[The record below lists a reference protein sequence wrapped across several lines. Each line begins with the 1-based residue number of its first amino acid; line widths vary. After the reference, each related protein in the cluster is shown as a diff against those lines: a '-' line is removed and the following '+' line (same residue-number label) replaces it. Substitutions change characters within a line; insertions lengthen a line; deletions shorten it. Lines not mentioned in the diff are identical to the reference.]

1 VTFRLKLQRATTKK
15 TTIERWIKRFQRIGS
30 AFILVRKLPSVQ
42 HISRKYGFVNV
53 LKSIDRFAKE
63 KTMNSH
69 GKRFVR
75 FSLVSLLLVASLLA
89 VVLPIRTAEAKT
101 TVDAQA
107 FHDAMRKL
115 WEDHITWTRLVIVS
129 LSNDLPDSGPT
140 VQRLLQN
147 QDDIGDAIKPFYGD
161 AAGEQLSALLRDH
174 ILIAAEIIQA
184 AKAGDTS
191 AQNDAIARWYVNAD
205 DIAEFLHS
213 ANPENWPLEEM
224 KMMMREHLDLTLEE
238 AVAYLT
244 GDHAAS
250 IAAYEEI
257 HHQALHMADMLSE
270 GIIRQ
275 FPKKFK

>member
-1 VTFRLKLQRATTKK
+1 
-15 TTIERWIKRFQRIGS
+15 
-30 AFILVRKLPSVQ
+30 
-42 HISRKYGFVNV
+42 
-53 LKSIDRFAKE
+53 
-63 KTMNSH
+63 MNS
-69 GKRFVR
+69 KNKNFVR
-75 FSLVSLLLVASLLA
+75 FSLVALLLLASILTI
-89 VVLPIRTAEAKT
+89 VIPVLTAEAKAKM
-101 TVDAQA
+101 DAGA

-115 WEDHITWTRLVIVS
+115 WEDHITWTRLTIVS
-129 LSNDLPDSGPT
+129 LSNDLPDTGPT

-191 AQNDAIARWYVNAD
+191 AQNDAIGRWYANAD
-205 DIAEFLHS
+205 AIAVFLNS
-213 ANPENWPLEEM
+213 ANPENWPLDEM
-224 KMMMREHLDLTLEE
+224 KAMMREHLDLTLQE

-250 IAAYEEI
+250 VAAYDQI
-257 HHQALHMADMLSE
+257 HLQALDMADMLSD

-275 FPKKFK
+275 FPQKFK